1 LGDTQHSPQRHE
13 STGAGN
19 SGRYT
24 SDGNPHKERV
34 MRTLLGHTKC
44 NRIVATFLLIL
55 GAAVFASAQEQRPR
69 QQRTSAP
76 PDVPVASRQLTSEL
90 TRDNLDRVAASP
102 AQLKSVLVRDTGLMV
117 ELKRWVAK
125 EASDNGQV
133 IADEDLTD
141 AAVYERLTNDVKF
154 RSIATRLVQK
164 YGYLQPNLN
173 PDSEMAK
180 EQDLVLKERAKRM
193 VQIEAQEDQAAL
205 QPQTAGQRSP
215 RTEPCRT
222 GNYDESDPD
231 DPACGE
237 VGNVPARRD
246 RSNPENVSPRN
257 DQQLSTPDQ
266 GIPVNPNAPLLR
278 AQAGGS
284 DFGAGLGEN
293 SSSYDSLQNMLMT
306 SGIKN
311 APDSLIAGNLT
322 PEQLEMA
329 AMYSNRGGSSQGLGL
344 PNTDPTQDLLARSG
358 NRSDRTDLSTESVNY
373 PSVRAVRKPMLAPPP
388 ETVHRPTPYADI
400 PSLYDLYVQA
410 PSRNGTPQRFGSQV
424 FRDGLRDSRSIPMD
438 LPVGPD
444 YVVGPG
450 DGLTIDMWGGVS
462 TRLMRVVDRQ
472 GRVALPEAGPVQVS
486 GRTLGDVQQLV
497 QRTLGTQYRDTSAE
511 VSVSRLRTVRVYVV
525 GEVSEPG
532 AYDISS
538 LSTPLNA
545 LVSAGGITP
554 RGSLRSLK
562 HYRGRQLVEEV
573 DAYDLLLRGV
583 TPDAKKLENGDT
595 LMVSPLGPQVTVTGM
610 VRRPAIYELHG
621 EKTLADVLD
630 LAGGI
635 LPAATLKHVEVQRL
649 AAHEKRTML
658 SLDLSADGGGEPQ
671 LTSFNIREGDEIHIF
686 PIAPYN
692 QDTIY
697 LQGHVLRP
705 GKYSYHQGIK
715 LTDIVTS
722 YKDLL
727 PEPAAHYGEIIR
739 LSPPDFRPNVVSFD
753 LSAALKDPAS
763 APSLEPLDTVRV
775 FSRFDFEPAP
785 TVSVSG
791 EVRRPGTYRTSGQ
804 ASLRDAVFLAGG
816 LTPDAS
822 VDGAQLFRIN
832 LDGTSKIFSVD
843 LKAALDGISADNI
856 LLQPRDRLLIHRNA
870 LSVDASTVEI
880 TGDVAKPGRY
890 PYTGNMRAEDLIRA
904 AGGLKRSADTDSADL
919 TRYAAAGGPAQQL
932 RISLA
937 SILNGNPTE
946 DVPLRGGD
954 VLAIRQVPGW
964 KDIGASIKVNGEVM
978 HPSTY
983 GIQPGEKLSSV
994 LERAGGY
1001 SKQAYPYGALLV
1013 RRDIRE
1019 IQQKS
1024 QMDLITRIKSEKALL
1039 TSLPENDADQKNAK
1053 LTAISQSEAT
1063 LAELATHDPVG
1074 RVVVHI
1080 LGDIDKWKN
1089 TPADIVVHDGDVL
1102 TIPKNPS
1109 TVLVTGQVFNPTAI
1123 SQHGDRSARW
1133 YLSQAGG
1140 LTPMADRKAVFVIR
1154 ADGSVIAAKNNNS
1167 GWWSG
1172 DPLNASLRPG
1182 DTVVVPERAPKVGG
1196 PNFTTV
1202 LQAAQLATSVA
1213 LAVAYIHP

>member
-1 LGDTQHSPQRHE
+1 
-13 STGAGN
+13 
-19 SGRYT
+19 
-24 SDGNPHKERV
+24 
-34 MRTLLGHTKC
+34 MRTFFRRTEC
-44 NRIVATFLLIL
+44 NRVVVIVLLLL
-55 GAAVFASAQEQRPR
+55 GAAVLASAQEQRPKPL
-69 QQRTSAP
+69 RTSAP
-76 PDVPVASRQLTSEL
+76 PDVPVASQQLTSDL
-90 TRDNLDRVAASP
+90 TRDNLNRVAASP
-102 AQLKSVLVRDTGLMV
+102 AQLKAVLVRDTGLMV
-117 ELKRWVAK
+117 ELKRWMAK
-125 EASDNGQV
+125 DASDNGQV

-141 AAVYERLTNDVKF
+141 AAVYERLANDVKF

-164 YGYLQPNLN
+164 YGYLRPSLN
-173 PDSEMAK
+173 PESDMAK

-205 QPQTAGQRSP
+205 QLQTTGQRSQGS
-215 RTEPCRT
+215 EPCRS
-222 GNYDESDPD
+222 YDEYNSD
-231 DPACGE
+231 DPTCSD
-237 VGNVPARRD
+237 VGNVPAKRD
-246 RSNPENVSPRN
+246 RSNPENTYPRN
-257 DQQLSTPDQ
+257 DQQQFPAPDQ
-266 GIPVNPNAPLLR
+266 GIPLNPNAQVLR
-278 AQAGGS
+278 AQAQSGGS
-284 DFGAGLGEN
+284 EMTLGGLGEN
-293 SSSYDSLQNMLMT
+293 SSSYDGLANLLMT
-306 SGIKN
+306 SGTRN

-322 PEQLEMA
+322 TEQLELA
-329 AMYSNRGGSSQGLGL
+329 ASFSNRANSLQGLGSS
-344 PNTDPTQDLLARSG
+344 NSDPTQDLTARNG
-358 NRSDRTDLSTESVNY
+358 NGSDRPDLSNSIGSY
-373 PSVRAVRKPMLAPPP
+373 SAARAPRNRLIVSPP

-410 PSRNGTPQRFGSQV
+410 PSRNGTPQRFGGQV
-424 FRDGLRDSRSIPMD
+424 FRDGLRDLRSLPMD

-450 DGLTIDMWGGVS
+450 DGLTIDLWGGVS
-462 TRLMRVVDRQ
+462 NRLMRVVDRQ

-486 GRTLGDVQQLV
+486 GRTLGDVQQIV
-497 QRTLGTQYRDTSAE
+497 QRTLATQYRDTSAE

-545 LVSAGGITP
+545 LVSAGGVTP

-562 HYRGRQLVEEV
+562 HYRGRQLIEEV

-595 LMVSPLGPQVTVTGM
+595 LMVSSLGPQVTVTGM
-610 VRRPAIYELHG
+610 VRRPAIYELHE
-621 EKTLADVLD
+621 EKTLADALD

-649 AAHEKRTML
+649 DAHEKRTML

-671 LTSFNIREGDEIHIF
+671 LTSFKIRDGDEIHIF

-705 GKYSYHQGIK
+705 GKYSYHDGIK

-763 APSLEPLDTVRV
+763 APKLEPLDTVRV
-775 FSRFDFEPAP
+775 FGRFDFEPPP

-791 EVRRPGTYRTSGQ
+791 EVRLPGTYRTSGQ

-822 VDGAQLFRIN
+822 VDGVQLFRIN
-832 LDGTSKIFSVD
+832 PDGTSKIFSVN
-843 LKAALDGISADNI
+843 LREALDGNSVDNI

-870 LSVDASTVEI
+870 SRVEASTVEI

-904 AGGLKRSADTDSADL
+904 AGGLKRSADTESADL
-919 TRYAAAGGPAQQL
+919 TRYAATGGPAQQL
-932 RISLA
+932 RISLV

-964 KDIGASIKVNGEVM
+964 KDVGASIKVSGEVM

-983 GIQPGEKLSSV
+983 GIQPGERLSSV

-1001 SKQAYPYGALLV
+1001 TKHAYPYGALLV

-1080 LGDIDKWKN
+1080 QGDIGKWKN
-1089 TPADIVVHDGDVL
+1089 TPADITLHDGDVL
-1102 TIPKNPS
+1102 TIPKNPN

-1123 SQHGDRSARW
+1123 SRQGDRSAKW

-1154 ADGSVIAAKNNNS
+1154 ADGSVVAAKNNNS

>member
-1 LGDTQHSPQRHE
+1 
-13 STGAGN
+13 
-19 SGRYT
+19 
-24 SDGNPHKERV
+24 
-34 MRTLLGHTKC
+34 MRTLFGRTEC
-44 NRIVATFLLIL
+44 NRVVAIVLLL
-55 GAAVFASAQEQRPR
+55 LVGAAFASAQEQRPKP
-69 QQRTSAP
+69 QRTTAP
-76 PDVPVASRQLTSEL
+76 PDVPVASQQLTSEL

-102 AQLKSVLVRDTGLMV
+102 AQLKAVLVRDTGLMV
-117 ELKRWVAK
+117 ELKRWMAK

-164 YGYLQPNLN
+164 YGYLRPSIN
-173 PDSEMAK
+173 PESDMAK

-205 QPQTAGQRSP
+205 QLQTTGRSQG
-215 RTEPCRT
+215 TEPCRT
-222 GNYDESDPD
+222 GSYDENNSD
-231 DPACGE
+231 DPTCSD
-237 VGNVPARRD
+237 VGNVPAKRD
-246 RSNPENVSPRN
+246 RSNPENTYPQN
-257 DQQLSTPDQ
+257 DQQRPEMPDQ
-266 GIPVNPNAPLLR
+266 RIPLNPNAQVLR
-278 AQAGGS
+278 AQAQSGGPEMLL
-284 DFGAGLGEN
+284 GGLGEN
-293 SSSYDSLQNMLMT
+293 SSSYDGLANLLMT
-306 SGIKN
+306 SGTRN

-322 PEQLEMA
+322 TEQLELA
-329 AMYSNRGGSSQGLGL
+329 ASYSNRANSLQGLGL
-344 PNTDPTQDLLARSG
+344 SNSDPTQDLTSRNSNRAD
-358 NRSDRTDLSTESVNY
+358 RSDLMSSIGSYSPT
-373 PSVRAVRKPMLAPPP
+373 RAARNRLIVSPP

-410 PSRNGTPQRFGSQV
+410 PSRNGTPQRFGGQV
-424 FRDGLRDSRSIPMD
+424 FRDGLRDLRSVPMD

-450 DGLTIDMWGGVS
+450 DGLTIDLWGGVS

-545 LVSAGGITP
+545 LVSAGGVTP

-562 HYRGRQLVEEV
+562 HYRGRQLIEEV

-595 LMVSPLGPQVTVTGM
+595 LMVSSLGPQVTVTGM
-610 VRRPAIYELHG
+610 VRRPAIYELHE
-621 EKTLADVLD
+621 EKTLADALD

-649 AAHEKRTML
+649 DAHEKRTML
-658 SLDLSADGGGEPQ
+658 SLDLSAEGGGEPQ
-671 LTSFNIREGDEIHIF
+671 LTSFKIRDGDEIHIF

-705 GKYSYHQGIK
+705 GKYSYHDGIK

-763 APSLEPLDTVRV
+763 APKLEPLDTVRV
-775 FSRFDFEPAP
+775 FSRFDFEPPP

-791 EVRRPGTYRTSGQ
+791 EVRLPGTYRTSGQ

-822 VDGAQLFRIN
+822 VDGVQLFRIN
-832 LDGTSKIFSVD
+832 ADGTSKIFSVN
-843 LKAALDGISADNI
+843 LREALNGNSADNI

-870 LSVDASTVEI
+870 SRVDASTVEI

-904 AGGLKRSADTDSADL
+904 AGGLKRSADTESADL
-919 TRYAAAGGPAQQL
+919 TRYAATGGPAQQL

-964 KDIGASIKVNGEVM
+964 KDVGASIKVSGEVM

-983 GIQPGEKLSSV
+983 GIQPGERLSSV

-1001 SKQAYPYGALLV
+1001 TKHAYPYGALLV
-1013 RRDIRE
+1013 RRDVRE
-1019 IQQKS
+1019 IQLKS
-1024 QMDLITRIKSEKALL
+1024 QMDLITRMKSEKALL

-1080 LGDIDKWKN
+1080 QGDIGKWRN

-1102 TIPKNPS
+1102 TIPKNPN

-1123 SQHGDRSARW
+1123 SPQGGRSARW

-1154 ADGSVIAAKNNNS
+1154 ADGSVISAKNNNS

>member
-1 LGDTQHSPQRHE
+1 MDLNGLVKHRE
-13 STGAGN
+13 
-19 SGRYT
+19 RYILA
-24 SDGNPHKERV
+24 SYGGYNPRKGSV
-34 MRTLLGHTKC
+34 MRFVFRLRQYGYVVTMISVLLG
-44 NRIVATFLLIL
+44 
-55 GAAVFASAQEQRPR
+55 GAVSASAQESQARRPEQR
-69 QQRTSAP
+69 QGTSAP
-76 PDVPVASRQLTSEL
+76 PDVPTASQQLMSEL
-90 TRDNLDRVAASP
+90 TRDNLDRVAASA
-102 AQLKSVLVRDTGLMV
+102 AQLKAVLVRDTGLMV
-117 ELKRWVAK
+117 ELKRWMAK
-125 EASDNGQV
+125 EASDSGQV

-141 AAVYERLTNDVKF
+141 ASVYERLTNDVKF
-154 RSIATRLVQK
+154 RSVATRLVQK
-164 YGYLQPNLN
+164 FGYLRPSIN
-173 PDSEMAK
+173 PESDMAK
-180 EQDLVLKERAKRM
+180 EHDLVLQQRARKLA
-193 VQIEAQEDQAAL
+193 QIEGQEDQAPL
-205 QPQTAGQRSP
+205 QLQTTGQR
-215 RTEPCRT
+215 RQRNTPCRANT
-222 GNYDESDPD
+222 DDENNPD
-231 DPACGE
+231 DFGCNDL
-237 VGNVPARRD
+237 GNIPSNID
-246 RSNPENVSPRN
+246 RTNPGGNFPRQ
-257 DQQLSTPDQ
+257 DQQLSPPEQ
-266 GIPVNPNAPLLR
+266 GIPSNPNAPVLR
-278 AQAGGS
+278 AQSGGVEITT
-284 DFGAGLGEN
+284 GGLNES
-293 SSSYDSLQNMLMT
+293 SSSYDALQNLLVSAGT
-306 SGIKN
+306 KSGT
-311 APDSLIAGNLT
+311 DSLVAGSLS
-322 PEQLEMA
+322 PEQLELA
-329 AMYSNRGGSSQGLGL
+329 AMYANRANNPQGLVL
-344 PNTDPTQDLLARSG
+344 PNMDSPQDVTGRNS
-358 NRSDRTDLSTESVNY
+358 NRSDRSELLNNIGTY
-373 PSVRAVRKPMLAPPP
+373 PLVRAARNRVLPSPPD
-388 ETVHRPTPYADI
+388 TVHRPTPYADI

-410 PSRNGTPQRFGSQV
+410 PSRNGTPQRFGTQV
-424 FRDGLRDSRSIPMD
+424 FRDGLRDLRSVPMD

-450 DGLTIDMWGGVS
+450 DGLTIDLWGGVS
-462 TRLMRVVDRQ
+462 TRLTRIVDRQ
-472 GRVALPEAGPVQVS
+472 GRVALPEAGPVEVS

-525 GEVSEPG
+525 GEVNEPG

-538 LSTPLNA
+538 LSTPMNA

-562 HYRGRQLVEEV
+562 HYRGRQLLEQV

-595 LMVSPLGPQVTVTGM
+595 LMVSPLGGQVTVTGM
-610 VRRPAIYELHG
+610 VRRPAIYELRE
-621 EKTLADVLD
+621 EKTLADALD

-649 AAHEKRTML
+649 EAHEKRTML
-658 SLDLSADGGGEPQ
+658 SLDLSGDGGGEAQ
-671 LTSFNIREGDEIHIF
+671 LASFSIRDGDEIHIF
-686 PIAPYN
+686 PIASYN

-705 GKYSYHQGIK
+705 GKYSYHDGIK

-763 APSLEPLDTVRV
+763 APKLEPLDTVRV
-775 FSRFDFEPAP
+775 FSRFDFEPPP

-791 EVRRPGTYRTSGQ
+791 EVRLPGTYRTSGQ

-822 VDGAQLFRIN
+822 MDGAQLFRIN
-832 LDGTSKIFSVD
+832 PDGTSKIFSVN
-843 LKAALDGISADNI
+843 LREALNGTTGDNI

-870 LSVDASTVEI
+870 LRVDASTVEI

-904 AGGLKRSADTDSADL
+904 AGGLKRSADTKSADL
-919 TRYAAAGGPAQQL
+919 TRYAAAGGTAEQFE
-932 RISLA
+932 ISLA

-946 DVPLRGGD
+946 DVPLRAGD

-964 KDIGASIKVNGEVM
+964 KDVGASVKINGEVM

-983 GIQPGEKLSSV
+983 GMQPGERLSSV

-1001 SKQAYPYGALLV
+1001 TKHAYPYGALLM
-1013 RRDIRE
+1013 RRDVRE
-1019 IQQKS
+1019 IELKAQT
-1024 QMDLITRIKSEKALL
+1024 DLITRIKSEKAIL
-1039 TSLPENDADQKNAK
+1039 TSLPEGDADQKNAK
-1053 LTAISQSEAT
+1053 LTAISQTEAT
-1063 LAELATHDPVG
+1063 LTELATHDPVG

-1080 LGDIDKWKN
+1080 QGDINKWKN
-1089 TPADIVVHDGDVL
+1089 TPADITVHDGDVL
-1102 TIPKNPS
+1102 TIPKNPN
-1109 TVLVTGQVFNPTAI
+1109 TVLVSGQVFNPTAI
-1123 SQHGDRSARW
+1123 SQQQGHSARW

-1140 LTPMADRKAVFVIR
+1140 LTPMADKKAVFVIR
-1154 ADGSVIAAKNNNS
+1154 ADGSVISAKNNNS

-1172 DPLNASLRPG
+1172 DPLSASLRPG
-1182 DTVVVPERAPKVGG
+1182 DTVVVPEKAPKVGG

-1202 LQAAQLATSVA
+1202 MQVAQLATSVA

>member
-1 LGDTQHSPQRHE
+1 
-13 STGAGN
+13 
-19 SGRYT
+19 
-24 SDGNPHKERV
+24 
-34 MRTLLGHTKC
+34 
-44 NRIVATFLLIL
+44 
-55 GAAVFASAQEQRPR
+55 
-69 QQRTSAP
+69 
-76 PDVPVASRQLTSEL
+76 
-90 TRDNLDRVAASP
+90 
-102 AQLKSVLVRDTGLMV
+102 MV

-125 EASDNGQV
+125 DASDNGQV
-133 IADEDLTD
+133 VADDDLTD
-141 AAVYERLTNDVKF
+141 AAVYDRLNNDVKF

-164 YGYLQPNLN
+164 YGYLRPSIN
-173 PDSEMAK
+173 PESDMGK
-180 EQDLVLKERAKRM
+180 EQELVLKERARRL
-193 VQIEAQEDQAAL
+193 VQIEGQEDGAAL
-205 QPQTAGQRSP
+205 QVQTTKQRNQAN
-215 RTEPCRT
+215 EPCRT
-222 GNYDESDPD
+222 GNYDENNSDNNSGYIDLEHIPSNIDRNNPD
-231 DPACGE
+231 
-237 VGNVPARRD
+237 
-246 RSNPENVSPRN
+246 SNFPRN
-257 DQQLSTPDQ
+257 DLQLSPPEQ
-266 GIPVNPNAPLLR
+266 AVPSNPSAPLQR
-278 AQAGGS
+278 AQSGGS
-284 DFGAGLGEN
+284 ELLTAGLSDN
-293 SSSYDSLQNMLMT
+293 SSSYDYSLQNLLMS
-306 SGIKN
+306 SGTKTGT
-311 APDSLIAGNLT
+311 DSLIGGTLT
-322 PEQLEMA
+322 PEQFELSG
-329 AMYSNRGGSSQGLGL
+329 MYSSRGNNPQGSGL
-344 PNTDPTQDLLARSG
+344 PNADLSQELAARNSNG
-358 NRSDRTDLSTESVNY
+358 SDRTDLWNNFANY
-373 PSVRAVRKPMLAPPP
+373 PLARASRNRVPPPPP

-410 PSRNGTPQRFGSQV
+410 PSRNGTPQRFGAQV
-424 FRDGLRDSRSIPMD
+424 FHDGLRNLRSVPMD

-450 DGLTIDMWGGVS
+450 DGLTIDLWGGVS
-462 TRLMRVVDRQ
+462 TRMMRVVDRQ

-497 QRTLGTQYRDTSAE
+497 QRTIGTQFRDTSAE

-545 LVSAGGITP
+545 LVSAGGVTP

-562 HYRGRQLVEEV
+562 HYRGRQLIEEV

-595 LMVSPLGPQVTVTGM
+595 LMVSSLGPQVTVTGM
-610 VRRPAIYELHG
+610 VRRPAIYELHE
-621 EKTLADVLD
+621 EKTLAEALE

-649 AAHEKRTML
+649 DAHEKRTML

-671 LTSFNIREGDEIHIF
+671 LSSFKIRDGDEIHIF
-686 PIAPYN
+686 PNAPYN

-705 GKYSYHQGIK
+705 GKYSYHDGIK

-753 LSAALKDPAS
+753 LSAALKDPES
-763 APSLEPLDTVRV
+763 APRLEPLDTVRV

-832 LDGTSKIFSVD
+832 PDGTSKIFSVN
-843 LKAALDGISADNI
+843 LREALNGTNADNI
-856 LLQPRDRLLIHRNA
+856 LLQPRDRLLIHRNS

-904 AGGLKRSADTDSADL
+904 AGGLKRSADTNSAVL

-932 RISLA
+932 QISLA

-946 DVPLRGGD
+946 DIPLRGGD

-964 KDIGASIKVNGEVM
+964 KDVGASMKVSGEVM
-978 HPSTY
+978 HPATY
-983 GIQPGEKLSSV
+983 GIQPGERLSSV

-1001 SKQAYPYGALLV
+1001 TKHAYPYGSLLM

-1019 IQQKS
+1019 IELKS
-1024 QMDLITRIKSEKALL
+1024 QMDL
-1039 TSLPENDADQKNAK
+1039 
-1053 LTAISQSEAT
+1053 
-1063 LAELATHDPVG
+1063 
-1074 RVVVHI
+1074 
-1080 LGDIDKWKN
+1080 
-1089 TPADIVVHDGDVL
+1089 
-1102 TIPKNPS
+1102 
-1109 TVLVTGQVFNPTAI
+1109 
-1123 SQHGDRSARW
+1123 
-1133 YLSQAGG
+1133 
-1140 LTPMADRKAVFVIR
+1140 
-1154 ADGSVIAAKNNNS
+1154 
-1167 GWWSG
+1167 
-1172 DPLNASLRPG
+1172 
-1182 DTVVVPERAPKVGG
+1182 
-1196 PNFTTV
+1196 
-1202 LQAAQLATSVA
+1202 
-1213 LAVAYIHP
+1213 